1 MKRIEDIHFRYEQ
14 LTEEQKSAFNALEN
28 PLMDNVDFLF
38 KPVPKYI
45 NNISRQ
51 LTEDNRDKLNNAIHA
66 YQILMSMAYL
76 HKKTGKKVVQFQN
89 ETVLKQL
96 ISTDALTLHAQDLGN
111 RPFDT
116 FYVDTK
122 TDSIYI
128 DGLFIQF
135 MDELLYLIVMKGE
148 EFGMYEMI
156 FDDNP
161 LSTIAE
167 GGVQKAIQWSTK
179 YGVSLSA
186 NHIDMMRNEINF
198 AMSTLF
204 YLHCT
209 ISDPNRIVE
218 TKPKD
223 HKKSAKI
230 NPKKEAVR
238 SSRTY
243 HTFLI
248 KTSVSE
254 QAEYTAGEES
264 LKKEIPLTLVRGHYR
279 RQPIGTREK
288 PNYKT
293 IWIKPFWRG
302 DEEMIDTT
310 HVYKL

>member
-1 MKRIEDIHFRYEQ
+1 MKSIEDIHFRYEQ
-14 LTEEQKSAFNALEN
+14 LTEEQKSAFNALGN

-38 KPVPKYI
+38 KPVPKYV
-45 NNISRQ
+45 NNISKQ
-51 LTEDNRDKLNNAIHA
+51 LTDDNRDKLNNAIHA

-96 ISTDALTLHAQDLGN
+96 ISTDALTLHARDLGN

-122 TDSIYI
+122 IDSINI

-156 FDDNP
+156 FNDNP
-161 LSTIAE
+161 LSIIVE
-167 GGVQKAIQWSTK
+167 GGVQKATQWSAK
-179 YGVSLSA
+179 YGVTLSTDHV
-186 NHIDMMRNEINF
+186 NMMRNEINF

-218 TKPKD
+218 IKPKE

-248 KTSVSE
+248 KTSASE
-254 QAEYTAGEES
+254 QAEYKTGEES
-264 LKKEIPLTLVRGHYR
+264 LKRGVPLTLVRGHYR
-279 RQPIGTREK
+279 RQSIGSRESSS
-288 PNYKT
+288 YKT

-302 DEEMIDTT
+302 NEEIADTM
-310 HVYKL
+310 HLYKI